1 MNLNYHKWMQ
11 LKVMNNYFT
20 EGVCA
25 DFGMIPFKSTS
36 RDMKNYEILMK
47 KEASTFS
54 FYAGINIQESF
65 AINTNFNGLTDLY
78 FQLVNKDEL
87 FFNYT
92 AIPSVNE
99 QQLYYFENAVNTSN
113 PQFFQKSAF
122 VTQQDLV
129 GYKPKTFNIQLP
141 DKEVL
146 VEIKT
151 NNNEVLTTTTIDGTK
166 VKNYL
171 ISLKQYDDGI
181 YQLWIDDQLQQTFFM
196 SDEAVAQNCIGI
208 VRLNMQEIIAQ
219 YSSNTVYTIN
229 FNARSVFWEYQV
241 VVQKN
246 RKIKVIEMNI
256 SGLTDEKYQGPVEQE
271 IIGGQTAQV
280 FTTANPLPL
289 QNKLEESPQLQ
300 VTYSNDFSNRKN
312 QMEIKLP
319 NPNAEQIKKYNQGEN
334 EGSFFSSTIV
344 YV

>member
-1 MNLNYHKWMQ
+1 MQ
-11 LKVMNNYFT
+11 FKVMNNYFT
-20 EGVCA
+20 DGVCS

-36 RDMKNYEILMK
+36 RDMRNYEILMK
-47 KEASTFS
+47 KEGNLFS

-65 AINTNFNGLTDLY
+65 DINTNFNGLKDLF

-99 QQLYYFENAVNTSN
+99 QQLYYFENAANTSN
-113 PQFFQKSAF
+113 PQFFQKSQF
-122 VTQQDLV
+122 VTQQDLI
-129 GYKPKTFNIQLP
+129 GYKPKRFNVQLP
-141 DKEVL
+141 NKEVI

-151 NNNEVLTTTTIDGTK
+151 TNNHLVTTAKIDGSI

-171 ISLKQYDDGI
+171 ISLKQYDDGV
-181 YQLWIDDQLQQTFFM
+181 YQLWLDNQLQQTFFM
-196 SDEAVAQNCIGI
+196 SEDIVQNCIGI
-208 VRLNMQEIIAQ
+208 VRINMEEIIAQ
-219 YSSNTVYTIN
+219 YSNNTVYTIN
-229 FNARSVFWEYQV
+229 FNTRSVFWEYQV

-256 SGLTDEKYQGPVEQE
+256 SGLNDEKYLGPVEQE
-271 IIGGQTAQV
+271 IIGGQIAQV
-280 FTTANPLPL
+280 FTTSNPLPL
-289 QNKLEESPQLQ
+289 KNKLEESPQLQ
-300 VTYSNDFSNRKN
+300 VIYSNDFSNRKN

-319 NPNAEQIKKYNQGEN
+319 NPNTEQIKKYNQGEN
-334 EGSFFSSTIV
+334 KGSFFSSTIV

>member
-1 MNLNYHKWMQ
+1 MQ

-20 EGVCA
+20 DGVCS

-47 KEASTFS
+47 KEGNLFS

-65 AINTNFNGLTDLY
+65 DINTIFNRLTDLY

-113 PQFFQKSAF
+113 SQFFQKSES
-122 VTQQDLV
+122 VTHQDLI
-129 GYKPKTFNIQLP
+129 GYKSKTFNIQLP
-141 DKEVL
+141 DKEV
-146 VEIKT
+146 VIEIKK
-151 NNNEVLTTTTIDGTK
+151 NKNELLTTATIDGSK

-171 ISLKQYDDGI
+171 ISLKQYDDGV
-181 YQLWIDDQLQQTFFM
+181 YQLWLDNQLQQTFFM
-196 SDEAVAQNCIGI
+196 SEDIVQNCIGI

-241 VVQKN
+241 VVKKN

-271 IIGGQTAQV
+271 IIGGQIAQV
-280 FTTANPLPL
+280 FTTSNPLPL
-289 QNKLEESPQLQ
+289 QYKLEESPQLQ